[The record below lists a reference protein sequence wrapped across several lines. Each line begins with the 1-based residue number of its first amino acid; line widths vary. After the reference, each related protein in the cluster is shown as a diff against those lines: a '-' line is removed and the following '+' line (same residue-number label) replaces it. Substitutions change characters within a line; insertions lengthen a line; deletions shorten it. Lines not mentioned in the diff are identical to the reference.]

1 VVISSPH
8 RLPPGDIA
16 LLKGCLIYVAEKWMR
31 KPVGA
36 VASLF
41 MRYPRML
48 TQVGKFLHRYG
59 ALRPLSAAE
68 VLLAY
73 DISGSAPA
81 HPRGSIRTIQLHS
94 QSGKESKTVA
104 PLGLV
109 ESDGPLA
116 LLALRNGACLKLGMP
131 IRTGTGQQKARY
143 GNRRRWRR
151 QSGGSP
157 WATIRPHR
165 RGSPSSQSLLPEGD
179 FRSPEPKLNLLLTP
193 RTGFQ
198 HYCGDEW
205 RGGCGLMPPEVAA
218 LVVGFGA
225 EW

>member
-94 QSGKESKTVA
+94 QSGKVSKTVNE
-104 PLGLV
+104 PPRVCRRLQ
-109 ESDGPLA
+109 
-116 LLALRNGACLKLGMP
+116 LL
-131 IRTGTGQQKARY
+131 
-143 GNRRRWRR
+143 RRWSRHE
-151 QSGGSP
+151 Q
-157 WATIRPHR
+157 
-165 RGSPSSQSLLPEGD
+165 D
-179 FRSPEPKLNLLLTP
+179 
-193 RTGFQ
+193 
-198 HYCGDEW
+198 DEQV
-205 RGGCGLMPPEVAA
+205 LA
-218 LVVGFGA
+218 
-225 EW
+225 